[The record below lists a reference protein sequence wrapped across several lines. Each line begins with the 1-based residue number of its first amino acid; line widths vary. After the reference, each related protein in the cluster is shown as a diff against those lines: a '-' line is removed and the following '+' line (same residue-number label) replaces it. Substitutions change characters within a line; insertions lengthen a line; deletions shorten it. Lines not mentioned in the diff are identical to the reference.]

1 MTWYI
6 NVGRHNKVETIDQF
20 DTHREALEALREYR
34 LSMPDA
40 IRLRIS
46 QRCTNMWK
54 ESFL

>member
-20 DTHREALEALREYR
+20 DTHKEALEALWEYR
-34 LSMPDA
+34 LAMPDA